1 MPKITSFLA
10 YDDRAEEAV
19 NFYIAIFEN
28 SKINKI
34 TRYGEGAPFPAG
46 TAMVIEFELDGQ
58 QLMAMN
64 GGPHFKLTDGFSLS
78 VDCKDQQ
85 QVDDYNAKLL
95 AGGGQQGPC
104 GWLTDRFGLSW
115 QVNPSILGEMLGDP
129 DPEKAKRVMAAML
142 QMTKIDIE
150 KLKRAYAGQD

>member
-19 NFYIAIFEN
+19 NFYVAIFEN

-58 QLMAMN
+58 RMMAMN

-78 VDCKDQQ
+78 VDCKNQQ
-85 QVDDYNAKLL
+85 QVDHYTAGLL

-129 DPEKAKRVMAAML
+129 DPEKAQRVMAAML

-150 KLKRAYAGQD
+150 KLKRAYAG

>member
-1 MPKITSFLA
+1 MPRITSFLA
-10 YDDRAEEAV
+10 FNDRAEEAV
-19 NFYIAIFEN
+19 NFYVATFEN
-28 SKINKI
+28 SRIHKI
-34 TRYGEGAPFPAG
+34 TRYGEGSPFRVG

-58 QLMAMN
+58 RMMPMN

-78 VDCKDQQ
+78 VDCKNQQ
-85 QVDDYNAKLL
+85 QVDDYSAGLL